1 MKFAPRSTDN
11 ATPAG
16 RSSRPL
22 EGLNRDIGPG
32 GSDEP
37 FFHASLPAQ
46 LVMGAVFG
54 ALNVLVTQLVNLLHL
69 PLFLDEFFN
78 AAGAFFGWTG
88 GFTSVL
94 VHRTIS
100 IILPAVANPERF
112 SFVPIDC
119 LFGLCDI
126 PVVVLVRLMFRR
138 DRHISTV
145 KLLLCGVILAIII
158 SILGGGIFTFLFT
171 CCGYGEVSS
180 VRYLTMILTGS
191 RIPLAP
197 SAMLSRVPINLV
209 DKPLCVFLGFL
220 IARLVRRLL
229 NMRQRRHKPSEA

>member
-1 MKFAPRSTDN
+1 MMKFAPRSTDN
-11 ATPAG
+11 TTLTG
-16 RSSRPL
+16 R
-22 EGLNRDIGPG
+22 NRGIGPG
-32 GSDEP
+32 DSDDP

-54 ALNVLVTQLVNLLHL
+54 ALNVLVTQLVNLLHI

-78 AAGAFFGWTG
+78 AAGAFFGWAG

-94 VHRTIS
+94 VHRTLS
-100 IILPAVANPERF
+100 IILPAVANPEQF

-119 LFGLCDI
+119 LFGICDI
-126 PVVVLVRLMFRR
+126 PVVVLVRLMFRK
-138 DRHISTV
+138 DRHISMI

-171 CCGYGEVSS
+171 FCGYGEISS
-180 VRYLTMILTGS
+180 VRYLTMLLTGS

-197 SAMLSRVPINLV
+197 SAMLSRIPINLI
-209 DKPLCVFLGFL
+209 DKPACVFLGYL

-229 NMRQRRHKPSEA
+229 NMKQRVHKPSEA

>member
-11 ATPAG
+11 TTLTG
-16 RSSRPL
+16 R
-22 EGLNRDIGPG
+22 NRGIGPG
-32 GSDEP
+32 DSDAP

-46 LVMGAVFG
+46 LIMGVVFG
-54 ALNVLVTQLVNLLHL
+54 ALNVLVTQLVNLLHI

-88 GFTSVL
+88 GFTSIL

-100 IILPAVANPERF
+100 IVLPAVANPEQF

-119 LFGLCDI
+119 LFALCDI

-138 DRHISTV
+138 DRHISSI

-171 CCGYGEVSS
+171 FFGYGEISS

-197 SAMLSRVPINLV
+197 SAMLSRIPINLI
-209 DKPLCVFLGFL
+209 DKPLCVFLGYL
-220 IARLVRRLL
+220 IALAVRLL
-229 NMRQRRHKPSEA
+229 LKRRQRGQEPSEA